1 MFATAFL
8 FYPEGYLKNNIIL
21 LTKSYYFYIK
31 MYNNPKNGGLMSEK
45 VDEKTEIITEILK
58 AMAHPARLKIL
69 EGLLEN
75 ECNVSIIQEKLG
87 LPQSTISQH
96 LKTLKNAGIIRGRR
110 EGTKMCYSVVD
121 EKVRKILE
129 ILV

>member
-1 MFATAFL
+1 MS
-8 FYPEGYLKNNIIL
+8 LKSDNNI
-21 LTKSYYFYIK
+21 
-31 MYNNPKNGGLMSEK
+31 
-45 VDEKTEIITEILK
+45 EIITEILK

-110 EGTKMCYSVVD
+110 EGTKMCYSVID
-121 EKVRKILE
+121 DKVRKILHVIME
-129 ILV
+129 NGMG